1 MQILD
6 IVLFS
11 HDGRQR
17 VLPLNVGAITVITG
31 ASKTGK
37 SALIDIVDY
46 CYGSSECNVAEG
58 PIRRKVSWFGLRLQ
72 FGNTQAFIARKCPIG
87 HALSSEECFIE
98 VSNSVNIPNISNIS
112 QTTNTK
118 GLAAFLAKWTGINDN
133 IHDTPPGQTRPPLM
147 ATIRHALALC
157 FQPQDEIIRKKQ
169 LFHSADDNFVA
180 QALKDTL
187 PYFLGAVDD
196 EYVGKK
202 EELYKLRENLRLCER
217 RLSELKALRG
227 NGVSIA
233 HGLLAQ
239 ARDAA
244 LTSVVTESWE
254 EAVSVLRSIA
264 TTPLINIDIHIPDGT
279 EFLRLSE
286 TRNTLLAEQRR
297 IYDEISAVKTYEL
310 DEAGFS
316 REALEQQSRLKSIG
330 IFDNKLTSHECP
342 LCSQTF
348 PDIASHPEV
357 DDIKETLFSL
367 TERLDS
373 VSRGVPQ
380 IEKAIADLNRRLLEL
395 QGSLAQNRAEME
407 AVRSKDSKLQ
417 ESQDDA
423 ARKAHI
429 IGRIS
434 LYAESLPEL
443 PNTLALEE
451 EAKNLRLKCVELE
464 LELSDE
470 AVKERVD
477 SIISILSQR
486 MSRWAVDLGLEHSNF
501 PLRLD
506 IKKLT
511 VVADTSEGP
520 TPMSKMGSGENW
532 VGYHLIAHLAL
543 HQWFIEK
550 DRPVPRF
557 LFLDQPSQV
566 YFPAE
571 KVIDGSPSLVSE
583 NDRLAVSRML
593 KLVFDAV
600 SEVSPELQVIIT
612 EHADLDSDWY
622 QSAVIERWRG
632 GLKLVPENWPKLVG
646 SAT

>member
-6 IVLFS
+6 IVLYS
-11 HDGRQR
+11 HDGQQR
-17 VLPLNVGAITVITG
+17 VLPLNVGAVTVITG

-46 CYGSSECNVAEG
+46 CYGSGECNVAEG

-72 FGNTQAFIARKCPIG
+72 FDKTQAFIARKCPIG

-98 VSNSVNIPNISNIS
+98 VSNSVNIPNINNIS

-118 GLAAFLAKWTGINDN
+118 GLVAFLAKWMGINDN
-133 IHDTPPGQTRPPLM
+133 VHDTPRGQTRPPLT
-147 ATIRHALALC
+147 ANIRHALALC

-187 PYFLGAVDD
+187 PYFLGAVDN
-196 EYVGKK
+196 EYVSKK

-227 NGVSIA
+227 NGISVA

-239 ARDAA
+239 ARDAG
-244 LTSVVTESWE
+244 LTSLVTESWE
-254 EAVSVLRSIA
+254 ETVSALRTIA
-264 TTPLINIDIHIPDGT
+264 ITPLVSIDINTPDGT
-279 EFLRLSE
+279 EFLRLSD
-286 TRNTLLAEQRR
+286 TRNTLLVEQRR

-330 IFDNKLTSHECP
+330 IFENKLTSHSCP
-342 LCSQTF
+342 LCSQIF
-348 PDIASHPEV
+348 PDSDSHPEV
-357 DDIKETLFSL
+357 NDIKETLHSL
-367 TERLDS
+367 TDRLDS

-380 IEKAIADLNRRLLEL
+380 IEKAIADLNRRLLEI
-395 QGSLAQNRAEME
+395 QGALAQNRAEME
-407 AVRSKDSKLQ
+407 SVRSKDSKLQ
-417 ESQDDA
+417 ESQDDE

-429 IGRIS
+429 VGRIS

-451 EAKNLRLKCVELE
+451 EAKNLRLKCIELE

-470 AVKERVD
+470 TVKERVD

-486 MSRWAVDLGLEHSNF
+486 MSSWAVDLGLEHSNF

-543 HQWFIEK
+543 HQWFVEK

-571 KVIDGSPSLVSE
+571 KVIDGSTSLVSE

-612 EHADLDSDWY
+612 EHADLDNDWY

-632 GLKLVPENWPKLVG
+632 GLKLVPEDWPKLNNA
-646 SAT
+646 AT